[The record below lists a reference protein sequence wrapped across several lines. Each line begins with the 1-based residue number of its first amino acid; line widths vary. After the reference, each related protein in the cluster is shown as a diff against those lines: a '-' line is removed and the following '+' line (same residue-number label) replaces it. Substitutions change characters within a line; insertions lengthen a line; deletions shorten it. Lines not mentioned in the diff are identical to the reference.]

1 MKTKKHAIIAIII
14 ATIIAL
20 FMVIYSTYQN
30 KSKQFVALD
39 IPSVQ
44 LNYLDG
50 VPYSFI
56 DKTDKLLIF
65 IKSDCPFCAKKADDI
80 INSINNLNS
89 VEIVFISSEHPDS
102 ILQFSLNHY
111 SDKLTYLCDESNLF
125 SKELKVKKYPT
136 IFIYSGK
143 SQKIIKQ
150 FIGAVPLE
158 QILQELSNE

>member
-143 SQKIIKQ
+143 SQKIMQARFNGFKIET
-150 FIGAVPLE
+150 GY
-158 QILQELSNE
+158 